1 MKKYFLILFALIT
14 IVGSA
19 QSEMASNTTSIATA
33 KVYRSTEVDLKP
45 QLKNGMYDLSA
56 FISNNFKFPDIKK
69 KKIKIFASFIV
80 ETNGSMTDIK
90 AFHVSIKDFPES
102 DQIKIQTEAE
112 KKIETEQTEAMKAET
127 IRILL
132 SFKETWAPAQ
142 KDGKSVRCLYN
153 YPINFNL
160 E

>member
-1 MKKYFLILFALIT
+1 
-14 IVGSA
+14 
-19 QSEMASNTTSIATA
+19 
-33 KVYRSTEVDLKP
+33 
-45 QLKNGMYDLSA
+45 MYDLSA

-80 ETNGSMTDIK
+80 ETNGTMTDIK

-102 DQIKIQTEAE
+102 DQIKIQTETE
-112 KKIETEQTEAMKAET
+112 KKIETEQSEAMKAET
-127 IRILL
+127 VRVLL
-132 SFKETWAPAQ
+132 AFKETWTPAQ